1 MNIYIIITIIIS
13 IFIFICCF
21 IKKEEFPPDIIE
33 RGSNLVKEFKKNVN
47 TYENNIVTISSVT
60 AGKKNKL
67 LNNTLLYT
75 SKKKKYIEDA
85 KLLSDNVITTINCDD
100 GYYVDKT
107 DKIFKCINCT
117 SGYSC
122 KNGIRYNCE
131 AGSFSRPN
139 SSSCTLCRPGTF
151 SNKNSGSC
159 RQCPIGTVS
168 DAGASKCKLP
178 DIVIAIVD
186 IKVQEN
192 KEINLKDFISKNPEY
207 TGISF
212 NKPIKPWL
220 KDWKLYNN
228 EKLINSQDNIRNIE
242 ADNIN
247 TGDNNTTVW
256 VKYDFVKN
264 NSSTPILVDLNV
276 KKWESCNIL
285 NICSW
290 TQPTCDIGFIGK
302 GRLTNDASI
311 LCHKYGLCAKF
322 TPINLATKFISSLTW
337 SYSYYDDIKNSFV
350 TKNPLYAYYLDI
362 SKKEASIFYEDINV
376 SCDEK
381 AEEVQDGCKNLTY
394 IYLANGYSNINKV

>member
-1 MNIYIIITIIIS
+1 MNIYIIITIVIS
-13 IFIFICCF
+13 IFIFICCC
-21 IKKEEFPPDIIE
+21 IKKEEFPPDTIE
-33 RGSNLVKEFKKNVN
+33 RGSNLVKEFKKNID
-47 TYENNIVTISSVT
+47 TYKNNILSISSVYNV
-60 AGKKNKL
+60 KKNKL

-75 SKKKKYIEDA
+75 SKKKKYIDDG
-85 KLLSDNVITTINCDD
+85 KLLSDNILTTINCDD
-100 GYYVDKT
+100 GYYIDKT
-107 DKIFKCINCT
+107 DKIFECVSCN

-131 AGSFSRPN
+131 PGSFSRPN
-139 SSSCTLCRPGTF
+139 SSSCTLCSPGTF

-159 RQCPIGTVS
+159 RKCPAGKVS
-168 DAGASKCKLP
+168 DAGASECKTS
-178 DIVIAIVD
+178 DIIIAIVD
-186 IKVQEN
+186 IKVQEDN
-192 KEINLKDFISKNPEY
+192 EINLEDFISQYPEY

-220 KDWKLYNN
+220 KDWKLYNTG
-228 EKLINSQDNIRNIE
+228 KLINSEDNIRNIK

-247 TGDNNTTVW
+247 TVDNRTTLW

-290 TQPTCDIGFIGK
+290 TEPTCDIGFIGK

-311 LCHKYGLCAKF
+311 LCHKHGLCAKF
-322 TPINLATKFISSLTW
+322 EPVNLAKKFISSLTW
-337 SYSYYDDIKNSFV
+337 SYSYYNDVKNSFV
-350 TKNPLYAYYLDI
+350 SKNPLYAYYVNI
-362 SKKEASIFYEDINV
+362 TTKEASIFYDDINL
-376 SCDEK
+376 SCAEN
-381 AEEVQDGCKNLTY
+381 AEEVHDGCKNFTY